1 MIQII
6 NNLNR
11 LQNFEINFVN
21 KNNRIIKTISDKQ
34 FPISGENKEIHINFS
49 QDDLTILRDCVK
61 LDLNLTYSKTKSR
74 KIQSINFNPLSL
86 DMVISIFDENT
97 RPAIS
102 TEPRTNSSSSSNPT
116 LDKNYVLI
124 EGAVQAYMKENRIND
139 AITAKEN
146 AESTAYD
153 KKLVEGYRDEVQTL
167 KNKVFSATP
176 TGYEQIVE
184 KVDSVHTKMAEEFN
198 LSNTF
203 NNGGFIKT
211 IYGVSHQEGT
221 PSTSDNGLAPITH
234 SKVSLKSTGK
244 NMLNFP
250 IPNGYRKLHFES
262 PVGVVYDCDES
273 GIYTISMK
281 NSNNVPTQQESAVQL
296 INIYSLNPQTHPY
309 KLEEGCTYN
318 LGFEKIFWNNKTCM
332 DSENNSMIYIGLVL
346 YDEATGN
353 FDYSVNNCTCKD
365 GYITFTAKKGR
376 TLYGVRIVV
385 RKGIKLGSTEKIRIR
400 PIFQMGDE
408 STVDHTLNDKVI
420 YQENQVTL
428 DKELCSIE
436 VINFLEGESGYYNV
450 ELNGKKYIT
459 DTVEWREGKGYVFV
473 QRIGKL
479 KVDKTSSITITHS
492 VNDNYHRFFLKFD
505 NNIPYP
511 RTRSIY
517 SDRFNYKLQL
527 IDSTFDKSIGYI
539 ASSLDGIVIADID
552 NKFKTVEELREWFN
566 NHPTEF
572 YYILRNPIETPLS
585 IEQTQKLLGIQ
596 TYDGNTLIKSLSDV
610 KPIIKFEYSTDLLS
624 AFALKAYRK
633 ESMNEIELKELKMA
647 LIELNGGK

>member
-34 FPISGENKEIHINFS
+34 FPISGENKEIHINFN
-49 QDDLTILRDCVK
+49 QDDLTVLKDCAR
-61 LDLNLTYSKTKSR
+61 LDLNLTYSKTKTR

-102 TEPRTNSSSSSNPT
+102 TEPRTKSSSSSNPT

-167 KNKVFSATP
+167 KDKVFSATP
-176 TGYEQIVE
+176 TGYEQMVE
-184 KVDSVHTKMAEEFN
+184 KVNSIHTEMAEEFN

-203 NNGGFIKT
+203 NNGGFIRT

-234 SKVSLKSTGK
+234 SKVNLKSTGK

-250 IPNGYRKLHFES
+250 IPNGYRKIHYES
-262 PVGVVYDCDES
+262 PQGLIYDCDKS
-273 GIYTISMK
+273 GIYSICMK
-281 NSNNVPTQQESAVQL
+281 NGNSDPTQEESAVQL
-296 INIYSLNPQTHPY
+296 INIYSLNPQTYPY
-309 KLEEGCTYN
+309 KLEEGCTYA
-318 LGFEKIFWNNKTCM
+318 LGFEKIYWNNKTCL
-332 DSENNSMIYIGLVL
+332 DLQGKSMIYIGLVL
-346 YDEATGN
+346 YDEATGA
-353 FDYSVNNCTCKD
+353 FDYGVNNCTCKD
-365 GYITFTAKKGR
+365 GYLTFTAEKGK
-376 TLYGVRIVV
+376 TLYGVRLVV
-385 RKGIKLGSTEKIRIR
+385 RKGIQLGSDNIRIR

-408 STVDHTLNDKVI
+408 STVDHFSNDNVV
-420 YQENQVTL
+420 YQENQITL
-428 DKELCSIE
+428 DKELRSIE
-436 VINFLEGESGYYNV
+436 VTNSLNTESGYYNV

-459 DTVEWREGKGYVFV
+459 DTIEWREGKGYVFV

-479 KVDKTSSITITHS
+479 KVDETIPITHA
-492 VNDNYHRFFLKFD
+492 VTDGYHRFFLKFY
-505 NNIPYP
+505 NVPKARIRNIC
-511 RTRSIY
+511 
-517 SDRFNYKLQL
+517 SDRFKYELQL
-527 IDSTFDKSIGYI
+527 YDSTFDKSVGYV
-539 ASSLDGIVIADID
+539 SSNFDGIAIADIGD
-552 NKFKTVEELREWFN
+552 RFKTIEELREWFDS
-566 NHPTEF
+566 HPTEF
-572 YYILRNPIETPLS
+572 YYVLQAPIETPLS
-585 IEQTQKLLGIQ
+585 TEQTQELLGIQ
-596 TYDGNTLIKSLSDV
+596 TYDGNTLIKSLSNV

-624 AFALKAYRK
+624 AFALKAYKK
-633 ESMNEIELKELKMA
+633 ESMNEIELKEMKMA